1 MYRLTYFKAR
11 NVIGFLSG
19 IGTKTFELDL
29 EKFREKDILVI
40 FGDNASGKSTFLS
53 LVHPWPYPSDGRTHF
68 IIEGKEGLLYREY
81 ASDDGNVIA
90 TKCIYSPKKDG
101 HSTKCFFEIRRAGE
115 DEPVELNPNGNVTSY
130 YSLLYTYFGINKEFL
145 NFATYNNAV
154 SGIIAMSDQ
163 ERKNSVS
170 SMVPNMGR
178 FEIAYATV
186 NEKYKELRNL
196 IRNVSQKILQY
207 RDEDSIRADLKRI
220 NRELESFGFQR
231 EERLKKIGKIDGR
244 LKELSH
250 GEDIE
255 SLMAI
260 YRNRSDSAESLDHTC
275 KRLMQELHKLYD
287 ALGIKFELDSVYFKG
302 IESISNKI
310 LKFERKLATA
320 SAELANHQEKMAQYV
335 DEKSRIEN
343 KIMELESTLYG
354 VKTQSL
360 DELQNLRASYVS
372 ELEELGYEPRVSNAL
387 QGMSYEEAV
396 SFSNIVAYLHT
407 MIQALYDE
415 YGNLVTEYFERAS
428 LSDYVEE
435 QVQSIQT
442 LQVRIETN
450 SAKKDAV
457 YRRLIEME
465 QYRQFQSI
473 LDQRPKSCT
482 IDSCPFIA
490 NALKWASMA
499 NEIDELKKTYESMNL
514 EIEQDKSTVSEYEQR
529 LGMHNTAQTMISYLS
544 AQESLIQKYFH
555 VTLKEVYQSIAAG
568 QWTSVLNILQLKMI
582 IKMIA
587 DRDRYQELTTKL
599 IPDIDQ
605 MISMV
610 QIYESSQSAI
620 KHQLEQ
626 LKQEK
631 KQLKDRYSV
640 TDIHIV
646 ATMHMVDQ
654 WKDKIELW
662 NRVST
667 LLDQYNEAMREQLK
681 LTEQLQES
689 ESTIQQIQELKDKKR
704 RVKEELAEIDQM
716 IDDRYP
722 VQQQLKMDLLSIDK
736 LHMEKLMIE
745 KDFMVIEVIRSII
758 QPGKGLRRELINI
771 YMFDIYQTANQLLL
785 HTFNGNLYLKE
796 FIITDK
802 EFIIPY
808 VYNGTESP
816 DISLASASQQA
827 AISISISMAILS
839 KIMGNYGIACFDEA
853 DGPFSPA
860 NRSIFIDIL
869 TTQTKYIGLQQCF
882 FITQHQSEYSE
893 SDSVGFIAFPGG
905 NTKHIPKEDLI
916 KVG

>member
-29 EKFREKDILVI
+29 DKFREKDILVI

-53 LVHPWPYPSDGRTHF
+53 LVHPWPYPADGRTHF

-81 ASDDGNVIA
+81 ASDDGSVII
-90 TKCIYSPKKDG
+90 TKCIYTPKKDG
-101 HSTKCFFEIRRAGE
+101 HSTKCYFELHRGADE
-115 DEPVELNPNGNVTSY
+115 EPVELNPNGNVTSY

-154 SGIIAMSDQ
+154 SSIISMSDQ

-207 RDEDSIRADLKRI
+207 RDEESIRADLKRI
-220 NRELESFGFQR
+220 NRELETFGFQR
-231 EERLKKIGKIDGR
+231 EERLKKLGKIDGR
-244 LKELSH
+244 LKELTR
-250 GEDIE
+250 GEDVE
-255 SLMAI
+255 SLMAK
-260 YRNRSDSAESLDHTC
+260 YRNCSESAESLDHTC
-275 KRLMQELHKLYD
+275 QRLMQELHQLY
-287 ALGIKFELDSVYFKG
+287 ATLGIEFKPDSVQFKG
-302 IESISNKI
+302 MESITSRI
-310 LKFERKLATA
+310 LKYERKLATA
-320 SAELANHQEKMAQYV
+320 SAELANHRERMSQYV

-354 VKTQSL
+354 VKTQSM
-360 DELQNLRASYVS
+360 DELQDLKASYVS
-372 ELEELGYEPRVSNAL
+372 ELEEIGYDPSISDAL
-387 QGMSYEEAV
+387 RDMTYDEAV
-396 SFSNIVAYLHT
+396 AFSNTVAYIYT

-415 YGNLVTEYFERAS
+415 YGNLVTEYFAQAS
-428 LSDYVEE
+428 SEDYVEQ

-450 SAKKDAV
+450 SAKKDAI
-457 YRRLIEME
+457 YRKLIEME
-465 QYRQFQSI
+465 QYRRFQSI

-499 NEIDELKKTYESMNL
+499 NEVDELKKTYESMNL
-514 EIEQDKSTVSEYEQR
+514 EIEQDKTTVGEYEQR
-529 LGMHNTAQTMISYLS
+529 LGLHNTAQTMVLYLK
-544 AQESLIQKYFH
+544 AQEALIQKYFKIS
-555 VTLKEVYQSIAAG
+555 LQEVYRSIAEG
-568 QWTSVLNILQLKMI
+568 SWTSTLNMLQLKMT

-587 DRDRYQELTTKL
+587 DRDRYQQLTTQL
-599 IPDIDQ
+599 IPDVDR
-605 MISMV
+605 MIAMV
-610 QIYESSQSAI
+610 QLYETSQAAI
-620 KHQLEQ
+620 KSQLEQ
-626 LKQEK
+626 LKQDK
-631 KQLKDRYSV
+631 KRLKEQYSV
-640 TDIHIV
+640 TDIHV
-646 ATMHMVDQ
+646 TATEAMVDR
-654 WKDKIELW
+654 WKDKIALW
-662 NRVST
+662 NRVAE
-667 LLDQYNEAMREQLK
+667 LLDQYNSALREQLA
-681 LTEQLQES
+681 LTEQIQSS
-689 ESTIQQIQELKDKKR
+689 EATIQQIQELKGKKNQ
-704 RVKEELAEIDQM
+704 VKDDLRELDAM
-716 IDDRYP
+716 ITERFP
-722 VQQQLKMDLLSIDK
+722 LQQQLKMDLLSIDK
-736 LHMEKLMIE
+736 LHVEKLMIE
-745 KDFMVIEVIRSII
+745 KDFMVIDVIRSIV
-758 QPGKGLRRELINI
+758 QPGKGLRKELINI

-853 DGPFSPA
+853 DGPFSPI

-905 NTKHIPKEDLI
+905 NTKHIPKDDLI

>member
-354 VKTQSL
+354 IKTQSL

-704 RVKEELAEIDQM
+704 RVKEELAEIDRM